1 MGTNFDLNFSN
12 FAIGCKSRIFIRFIQ
27 LMTQIPCLKMN
38 NNKVYI
44 LAIESSC
51 DDTACAILENDKM
64 LSNVVARQ
72 SIHEEYGGVVPE
84 LASRAHQQNIVPVVD
99 VALKKAGITK
109 EQLSAIAFTQ
119 GPGLMGS
126 LLVGSSFAKSMS
138 MALNI
143 PLIAVNHMH
152 AHILAHFID
161 EEGYDKPEFP
171 FLALTIS
178 GGHTQIVKVNSFF
191 NMEIIGETTDDAVGE
206 AFDKSA
212 KILGL
217 PYPGGPLIDKY
228 AQLGN
233 PKRFEFTKPKVEG
246 LDFSFSGL
254 KTQILYFI
262 QRNVKENPNFIE
274 ENLNDIC
281 ASIQNIIIKI
291 LMDKIK
297 EATKITG
304 INQIAIGGGVS
315 ANSGIRQTMI
325 DAESKFGW
333 KTFIPKFEYTT
344 DNAGMIGIV
353 GYYKYLENH
362 FSNPSVTSKA
372 RIEF

>member
-1 MGTNFDLNFSN
+1 
-12 FAIGCKSRIFIRFIQ
+12 
-27 LMTQIPCLKMN
+27 MTTSP
-38 NNKVYI
+38 VFI

-51 DDTACAILENDKM
+51 DDTAAAVLQNDKV
-64 LSNVVARQ
+64 LSIIVANQ
-72 SIHEEYGGVVPE
+72 LIHNEFGGVVPE
-84 LASRAHQQNIVPVVD
+84 LASRAHQQNIVPVID
-99 VALKKAGITK
+99 TALKKVNIKK

-126 LLVGSSFAKSMS
+126 LLVGSSFAKSLS

-161 EEGYDKPEFP
+161 EENFDKPDFP

-178 GGHTQIVKVNSFF
+178 GGHTQIVLVRDFF
-191 NMEIIGETTDDAVGE
+191 DMEIIGETTDDAVGE

-233 PKRFEFTKPKVEG
+233 PKAFTFTKPRVPE
-246 LDFSFSGL
+246 LNFSFSGL
-254 KTQILYFI
+254 KTAILYFI
-262 QRNVKENPNFIE
+262 QKNLAENPNFIV

-281 ASIQNIIIKI
+281 ASIQHTIVEI
-291 LMDKIK
+291 LMDKLK
-297 EATKITG
+297 LAVNQTG
-304 INQIAIGGGVS
+304 IKQIAIGGGVS
-315 ANSGIRQTMI
+315 ANSGIRNTLKA
-325 DAESKFGW
+325 AEAKYGW

-344 DNAGMIGIV
+344 DNAAMIGIV
-353 GYYKYLENH
+353 GYHKFLNEKFEN
-362 FSNPSVTSKA
+362 STVVSKA
-372 RIEF
+372 RITF

>member
-1 MGTNFDLNFSN
+1 
-12 FAIGCKSRIFIRFIQ
+12 
-27 LMTQIPCLKMN
+27 MTTSP
-38 NNKVYI
+38 VFI

-51 DDTACAILENDKM
+51 DDTAAAVLQNDKV
-64 LSNVVARQ
+64 LSNIVANQ
-72 SIHEEYGGVVPE
+72 LIHNEFGGVVPE
-84 LASRAHQQNIVPVVD
+84 LASRAHQQNIVPVID
-99 VALKKAGITK
+99 TALKKANIKK

-126 LLVGSSFAKSMS
+126 LLVGSSFAKSLS

-152 AHILAHFID
+152 AHILAHFIN
-161 EEGYDKPEFP
+161 EENFDKPDFP

-178 GGHTQIVKVNSFF
+178 GGHTQIVLVRDFF
-191 NMEIIGETTDDAVGE
+191 DMEIIGETTDDAVGE

-233 PKRFEFTKPKVEG
+233 PKAFTFTKPRVPD
-246 LDFSFSGL
+246 LNFSFSGL
-254 KTQILYFI
+254 KTAILYFI
-262 QRNVKENPNFIE
+262 QKNVAENPNFIE

-281 ASIQNIIIKI
+281 ASIQHTIVEI
-291 LMDKIK
+291 LMDKLK
-297 EATKITG
+297 LAVNQTG
-304 INQIAIGGGVS
+304 IKQIAIGGGVS
-315 ANSGIRQTMI
+315 ANSGIRNTLKA
-325 DAESKFGW
+325 AESKYGW

-344 DNAGMIGIV
+344 DNAAMIGIV
-353 GYYKYLENH
+353 GYHKFLNEKFEN
-362 FSNPSVTSKA
+362 STVVSKA
-372 RIEF
+372 RISF